1 MYELGAEYCKSD
13 KYRTILFTEKFK
25 FVLGVFILLFR
36 INVFQYKS
44 DYFLR
49 SYHKNR

>member
-25 FVLGVFILLFR
+25 FVLGVIYFIISNKCIPIQIRLLSS
-36 INVFQYKS
+36 KLS
-44 DYFLR
+44 
-49 SYHKNR
+49 